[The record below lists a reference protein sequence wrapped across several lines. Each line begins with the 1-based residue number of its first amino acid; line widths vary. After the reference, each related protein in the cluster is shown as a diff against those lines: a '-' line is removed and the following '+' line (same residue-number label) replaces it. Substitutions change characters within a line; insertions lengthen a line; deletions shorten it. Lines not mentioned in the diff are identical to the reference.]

1 MAKKVEDRQW
11 YSGIQGVKA
20 AGVQHEYTPEE
31 VKEYIKCAQD
41 PAYFINNYVK
51 IVSLDHGLVPF
62 KMRPYQTRIIDAV
75 HANRKVVAMLGR
87 QMGKTLLNQEV
98 IPTPTGFV
106 QMKDINVGSVV
117 LGPDGKPCTVVAA
130 TDEHEFDSY
139 RITFDTGESIVCS
152 EDHQWTVYDR
162 IRRTTK
168 VRRTEEEMLQIKN
181 KHQKYKYVPTQL
193 TLTPKQMLERGFRKK
208 NNRGY
213 YEYNFYIPN
222 TEPVDVLDRD
232 IIIDPYALGLWLG
245 DGYSAEP
252 KMCYHQD
259 DGPHYM
265 QFDVLDQQSEKIMDS
280 KRHPT
285 MKQCKFNTR
294 SGLCTAN
301 LKQLNLLNNKHIP
314 MNYIFCSK
322 ETKVKLLQGLMD
334 TDGFVDEKQGVCN
347 LQFSRKYQGMM
358 ETIPIFLKSLGLKVT
373 VRDFEKTNSRRF
385 SFLVTKDDFVP
396 VTIPRKSERIHQSL
410 ERGKYV
416 KSRTIVNVEN
426 LNKKERGKCI
436 QVDRPDHLYLAGDI
450 FVPTHNSTVMAA
462 YLLWY
467 ATFNERKTAVMLA
480 NKMKIAQEIFSKI
493 REAHTHLPLFLQQG
507 VVEWNKSS
515 LKYENGSRI
524 VTAATSPT
532 AVRGMS
538 ANMLML
544 KQF

>member
-75 HANRKVVAMLGR
+75 HANRKTIAMLFR
-87 QMGKTLLNQEV
+87 QSGKLLLNQEV

-106 QMKDINVGSVV
+106 QMKDINVGSVI
-117 LGPDGKPCTVVAA
+117 LGSNGKPCTVIAV
-130 TDEHEFDSY
+130 TDEHEFNTY

-152 EDHQWTVYDR
+152 EDHLWTVVDR
-162 IRRTTK
+162 FRRYK
-168 VRRTEEEMLQIKN
+168 VPN
-181 KHQKYKYVPTQL
+181 KPICEQNRSLV
-193 TLTPKQMLERGFRKK
+193 TLTPKEMLRRGIGRI
-208 NNRGY
+208 NSRGY
-213 YEYNFYIPN
+213 TEYKFYIPN

-259 DGPHYM
+259 DGPHSI
-265 QFDVLDQQSEKIMDS
+265 QFDVLDQQSEKLIDS
-280 KRHPT
+280 KRNPN
-285 MKQCKFNTR
+285 MKRCKFNTR
-294 SGLCTAN
+294 SGRCTAN
-301 LKQLNLLNNKHIP
+301 LKQLNLLNSKHIP

-334 TDGFVDEKQGVCN
+334 TDGFVDKSGLCH

-358 ETIPIFLKSLGLKVT
+358 DTIPIFLKSLGLKVT
-373 VRDFEKTNSRRF
+373 IKEFEKTNSRRF
-385 SFLVTKDDFVP
+385 TFMTCKDDFVATT
-396 VTIPRKSERIHQSL
+396 VPRKHDRLKQSL
-410 ERGKYV
+410 ERPHYV

-450 FVPTHNSTVMAA
+450 FVPTHNSTIMAA

>member
-1 MAKKVEDRQW
+1 MAKKTEDKRW

-20 AGVQHEYTPEE
+20 AGVSHEYTPEE
-31 VKEYIKCAQD
+31 VKEYIKCAND
-41 PAYFINNYVK
+41 PVYFINNYVQ
-51 IVSLDHGLVPF
+51 IVSLDKGLIPF
-62 KMRPYQTRIIDAV
+62 KMYPFQSRIIDAV
-75 HANRKVVAMLGR
+75 HSNRRTIAMLFR
-87 QMGKTLLNQEV
+87 QAGKALLNQEV

-106 QMKDINVGSVV
+106 QMKDVNVGSVV
-117 LGPDGKPCTVVAA
+117 LGSDGKPCTVVAA
-130 TDEHEFDSY
+130 TDEHEFNTY

-152 EDHQWTVYDR
+152 EDHLWTVYDR

-168 VRRTEEEMLQIKN
+168 VHRTDEEMKSIKN
-181 KHQKYKYVPTQL
+181 KYQKYKRVPTQL
-193 TLTPKQMLERGFRKK
+193 TITPKQMLEMGFRKK
-208 NNRGY
+208 NSRGY
-213 YEYNFYIPN
+213 YEYNFYVPN
-222 TEPVDVLDRD
+222 TEPVDVHDRD

-245 DGYSAEP
+245 DGHSMSP
-252 KMCYHQD
+252 KMWYHED

-265 QFDVLDQQSEKIMDS
+265 QFNVLNEDSEKVPDT
-280 KRHPT
+280 KRHPNV
-285 MKQCKFNTR
+285 KQSKFNER
-294 SGLCTAN
+294 SGLNTAN

-314 MNYIFCSK
+314 SNYIFCSR
-322 ETKVKLLQGLMD
+322 ETKIKLLQGLMD
-334 TDGFVDEKQGVCN
+334 TDGFVDKKQGACN

-358 ETIPIFLKSLGLKVT
+358 DTVPIFLKSLGLKVK
-373 VRDFEKTNSRRF
+373 VQDFEKTNSRRF
-385 SFLVTKDDFVP
+385 SFTVTKDDFIP
-396 VTIPRKSERIHQSL
+396 VTIPRKLERIHQSL

-426 LNKKERGKCI
+426 LNKKQLGKCI
-436 QVDRPDHLYLAGDI
+436 QVDRPNHLYLAGDMFI
-450 FVPTHNSTVMAA
+450 PTHNSTIMAA

-493 REAHTHLPLFLQQG
+493 REAHTHLPAFLQQG

-538 ANMLML
+538 ANLLML
-544 KQF
+544 KRF